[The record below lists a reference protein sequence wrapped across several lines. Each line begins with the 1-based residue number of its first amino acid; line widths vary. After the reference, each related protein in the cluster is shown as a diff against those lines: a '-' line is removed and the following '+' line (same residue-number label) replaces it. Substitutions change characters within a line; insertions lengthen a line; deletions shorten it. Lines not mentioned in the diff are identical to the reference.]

1 MSSVSS
7 VRAKKMPRQLAWRL
21 FKHEAKRGELSIIL
35 FAIILSVA
43 AVLSLSLFSE
53 RLQGALTDRSAEFIA
68 ADRQL
73 SSRNLIDPAW
83 ITQAQTFSLATAEQ
97 VSTRSMAFANDELAL
112 VDLRAVSDTYPLKGS
127 IKLAPELFATGA
139 ATTQIPQRGEAW
151 IDSRLFQLLG
161 LVIGDNIELGDAT
174 FTVTQILSEI
184 PDGGFSVFNAD
195 PMVLIN
201 QQDIAA
207 TNVTGPGS
215 RVNYKAYFTGENSD
229 LDGYFDALSPQLD
242 RQIHRWLSVQDDTS
256 PIGESVAR
264 AEQFFL
270 LASLLA
276 IVLAAVAIGV
286 AAQRYAQRHF
296 DPVAIMKTL
305 GASTNTI
312 RKVYLYQISFIA
324 ILGIMLGAV
333 VGFVLQQIVVS
344 ALADT
349 VEVSL
354 QVWYWRPLLI
364 AIFTG
369 SVCALLFCLYPLL
382 GLFSIPPLRVL
393 RRDIS
398 ATFSSRGG
406 QYITAGGAILLLMW
420 VYSQNLK
427 ISLILFVSGLI
438 LVGLLLGATFGLIAL
453 GRVLGKGRM
462 GAWQLAW
469 ARIKRRSLDNSVQLI
484 SFALTIM
491 LLLVV
496 LVMRNDIVQQWRDQ
510 LPQGTANYF
519 LANVTQEQRPK
530 LVEHF
535 AKNGIET
542 DGLYPV
548 SRGRF
553 VKVNDELIRTDIT
566 KEDEDTTNETRRGLG
581 REANLTWDT
590 VLQTGNEIIAG
601 QWHDQWTPQNS
612 TLPEGVFPVSIE
624 ERVGERMR
632 IGMGDELTFNIG
644 SEIVTVQVTSVRT
657 VNWQTMQ
664 PNFFFVLHPEAMS
677 QFRASYITSF
687 YLPPERKPELTK
699 LMAPFASVTMFD
711 VDARINQVRS
721 IIDQV
726 SAAIEFILVLV
737 LVAGSL
743 VLVAQVQASMD
754 ERQRELAILRTL
766 GAKGMM
772 IRLSVIY
779 EFLIIG
785 SVAGFMAALANEVSL
800 YLLQTNVFQMQSS
813 LHLEYWVIA
822 PLTGAVVVGLLGAAS
837 CWRLLSMNTQVLLRK
852 ML

>member
-1 MSSVSS
+1 MS
-7 VRAKKMPRQLAWRL
+7 AMPRQLAWRL

-73 SSRNLIDPAW
+73 SARAPLDPEW
-83 ITQAQTFSLATAEQ
+83 ISAAHTYNLATALQ
-97 VSTRSMAFANDELAL
+97 TSTRSMAFANDELAL
-112 VDLRAVSDTYPLKGS
+112 VDLRAVSEDYPLKGT
-127 IKLAPELFATGA
+127 IKLAPELFATGV
-139 ATTQIPQRGEAW
+139 ATDHIPASGEAW
-151 IDSRLFQLLG
+151 MDSRLFQLLG
-161 LVIGDNIELGDAT
+161 VSLGDKIELGEAQ
-174 FTVTQILSEI
+174 FTITQVLSEI

-201 QQDIAA
+201 LSDIAA
-207 TNVTGPGS
+207 TKVTGPGS
-215 RVNYKAYFTGENSD
+215 RVNYKVYFTGDDND
-229 LDGYFDALSPQLD
+229 LDNYFDELSPQLD
-242 RQIHRWLSVQDDTS
+242 RQVHRWLSVQDDTS

-305 GASTNTI
+305 GASTATI
-312 RKVYLYQISFIA
+312 RKVYLYQIVFIA
-324 ILGIMLGAV
+324 LLGIVIGAI
-333 VGFVLQQIVVS
+333 VGFVLQQLVVS

-393 RRDIS
+393 RRDIASSFS
-398 ATFSSRGG
+398 ARGG
-406 QYITAGGAILLLMW
+406 QYLTAGGAILLLMW

-438 LVGLLLGATFGLIAL
+438 LVGLLLAATFGLIAL
-453 GRVLGKGRM
+453 GRVLGTGRM

-510 LPQGTANYF
+510 LPTGTANYF
-519 LANVTQEQRPK
+519 LANVTEEQRPN
-530 LVEHF
+530 LVQHF
-535 AKNGIET
+535 ADNGIET

-553 VKVNDELIRTDIT
+553 VKINDEILRNDIT
-566 KEDEDTTNETRRGLG
+566 KEEEDTTNETRRGMG

-590 VLQTGNEIIAG
+590 TLQMGNEVIAG
-601 QWHDQWTPQNS
+601 QWHGEWTPETS
-612 TLPEGVFPVSIE
+612 ELGDGIYPVSIE
-624 ERVGERMR
+624 ERVGKRMR
-632 IGMGDELTFNIG
+632 IGMGDQLTFNIG
-644 SEIVTVQVTSVRT
+644 SEIVTVEVTSIRT

-664 PNFFFVLHPEAMS
+664 PNFFFVLHPMAMEA
-677 QFRASYITSF
+677 FRASYITSF
-687 YLPPERKPELTK
+687 YLPPERKPELTR

-726 SAAIEFILVLV
+726 SAAIEFILILV

-743 VLVAQVQASMD
+743 VLIAQVQASMD

-766 GAKGMM
+766 GAKGRM
-772 IRLSVIY
+772 IRASVIY

-800 YLLQTNVFQMQSS
+800 YLLQTQM
-813 LHLEYWVIA
+813 
-822 PLTGAVVVGLLGAAS
+822 GLNAALAS
-837 CWRLLSMNTQVLLRK
+837 N
-852 ML
+852 

>member
-1 MSSVSS
+1 MS
-7 VRAKKMPRQLAWRL
+7 AMPRQLAWRL

-73 SSRNLIDPAW
+73 SARAPLDPEWVSAAH
-83 ITQAQTFSLATAEQ
+83 TYNLATALQ
-97 VSTRSMAFANDELAL
+97 TSTRSMAFANDELAL
-112 VDLRAVSDTYPLKGS
+112 VDLRAVSEDYPLKGT
-127 IKLAPELFATGA
+127 IKLAPELFATGV
-139 ATTQIPQRGEAW
+139 ATDHIPASGEAW
-151 IDSRLFQLLG
+151 MDSRLFQLLG
-161 LVIGDNIELGDAT
+161 VSLGDKIELGEAQ
-174 FTVTQILSEI
+174 FTITQVLSEI

-201 QQDIAA
+201 LSDIAA
-207 TNVTGPGS
+207 TKVTGPGS
-215 RVNYKAYFTGENSD
+215 RVNYKVYFTGDDND
-229 LDGYFDALSPQLD
+229 LDNYFDELSPQLD
-242 RQIHRWLSVQDDTS
+242 RQVHRWLSVQDDTS

-305 GASTNTI
+305 GASTATI
-312 RKVYLYQISFIA
+312 RKVYLYQIVFIA
-324 ILGIMLGAV
+324 LLGIVIGAI
-333 VGFVLQQIVVS
+333 VGFVLQQLVVS

-393 RRDIS
+393 RRDIASSFS
-398 ATFSSRGG
+398 ARGG
-406 QYITAGGAILLLMW
+406 QYLTAGGAILLLMW

-427 ISLILFVSGLI
+427 ISLILFVSALI
-438 LVGLLLGATFGLIAL
+438 LVGLLLAATFGLIAL
-453 GRVLGKGRM
+453 GRVLGTGRM

-510 LPQGTANYF
+510 LPTGTANYF
-519 LANVTQEQRPK
+519 LANVTEEQRPN
-530 LVEHF
+530 LVQHF
-535 AKNGIET
+535 ADNGIET

-553 VKVNDELIRTDIT
+553 VKINDEILRNDIT
-566 KEDEDTTNETRRGLG
+566 KEEEDTTNETRRGMG

-590 VLQTGNEIIAG
+590 TLQMGNEVIAG
-601 QWHDQWTPQNS
+601 QWHGEWTPETS
-612 TLPEGVFPVSIE
+612 ELGDGIYPVSIE
-624 ERVGERMR
+624 ERVGKRMR
-632 IGMGDELTFNIG
+632 IGMGDQLTFNIG
-644 SEIVTVQVTSVRT
+644 SEIVTVEVTSIRT

-664 PNFFFVLHPEAMS
+664 PNFFFVLHPMAMEA
-677 QFRASYITSF
+677 FRASYITSF
-687 YLPPERKPELTK
+687 YLPPERKPELTR

-726 SAAIEFILVLV
+726 SAAIEFILILV

-743 VLVAQVQASMD
+743 VLIAQVQASMD

-766 GAKGMM
+766 GAKGRM
-772 IRLSVIY
+772 IRASVIY

-800 YLLQTNVFQMQSS
+800 YLLQTQIFQMQSS
-813 LHLEYWVIA
+813 LHIEYWVIA

>member
-1 MSSVSS
+1 MISMSS
-7 VRAKKMPRQLAWRL
+7 VRAKNMPRQLAWRL

-73 SSRNLIDPAW
+73 SARNPIDPAW
-83 ITQAQTFSLATAEQ
+83 ITQAQTFYLATAEQ

-112 VDLRAVSDTYPLKGS
+112 VDLRAVSDTYPLKGN

-139 ATTQIPQRGEAW
+139 ATTQIPKRGEAW

-201 QQDIAA
+201 HQDIAA

-229 LDGYFDALSPQLD
+229 LDDYFDALSPQLD

-354 QVWYWRPLLI
+354 QVWYWRPMLI

-535 AKNGIET
+535 AKNGIDT

-553 VKVNDELIRTDIT
+553 VKVNDELIRTDIS

-590 VLQTGNEIIAG
+590 VLQSGNEIIAG

-822 PLTGAVVVGLLGAAS
+822 PVTGAVVVGLLGAAS

>member
-1 MSSVSS
+1 MSSMSS
-7 VRAKKMPRQLAWRL
+7 VRAKNMPRQLAWRL

-73 SSRNLIDPAW
+73 SARNPIDPGW

-139 ATTQIPQRGEAW
+139 ATTQIPKRGEAW

-229 LDGYFDALSPQLD
+229 LDDYFDALSPQLD

-535 AKNGIET
+535 AQNGIDT

-590 VLQTGNEIIAG
+590 VLQSGNEIIAG

-822 PLTGAVVVGLLGAAS
+822 PVTGAVVVGLLGAAS

>member
-1 MSSVSS
+1 MSS
-7 VRAKKMPRQLAWRL
+7 VRAKNMPRQLAWRL

-73 SSRNLIDPAW
+73 SARNPIDLAW

-97 VSTRSMAFANDELAL
+97 VSTRSMAFANDQLAL

-139 ATTQIPQRGEAW
+139 ATTQIPKRGEAW

-215 RVNYKAYFTGENSD
+215 RVNYKAYFTGDNSD
-229 LDGYFDALSPQLD
+229 LDDYFDALSPQLD

-535 AKNGIET
+535 AKNGIDT

-553 VKVNDELIRTDIT
+553 VKVNDELIRTDIS

-590 VLQTGNEIIAG
+590 VLQSGNEIIAG

-822 PLTGAVVVGLLGAAS
+822 PVTGAVVVGLLGAAS

>member
-1 MSSVSS
+1 MISMSS
-7 VRAKKMPRQLAWRL
+7 VRAKNMPRQLAWRL

-73 SSRNLIDPAW
+73 SARNPIDPAW
-83 ITQAQTFSLATAEQ
+83 ITQAQTFYLATAEQ

-112 VDLRAVSDTYPLKGS
+112 VDLRAVSDTYPLKGN

-139 ATTQIPQRGEAW
+139 ATTQIPKRGEAW

-201 QQDIAA
+201 HQDIAA

-229 LDGYFDALSPQLD
+229 LDDYFDALSPQLD

-354 QVWYWRPLLI
+354 QVWYWRPMLI

-535 AKNGIET
+535 AKNGIDT

-553 VKVNDELIRTDIT
+553 VKVNDELIRTDIS

-590 VLQTGNEIIAG
+590 VLQSGNEIIAG

-687 YLPPERKPELTK
+687 YLPPELKPELTK

-822 PLTGAVVVGLLGAAS
+822 PVTGAVVVGLLGAAS

>member
-1 MSSVSS
+1 MSNLDT
-7 VRAKKMPRQLAWRL
+7 VRVKTLPRQLAWRL

-73 SSRNLIDPAW
+73 SARHPLDPLW
-83 ITQAQTFSLATAEQ
+83 IAQAKTFSLATAEQ
-97 VSTRSMAFANDELAL
+97 TSTRSMAFANDELAL

-127 IKLAPELFATGA
+127 IKLAPELFATGV
-139 ATTQIPQRGEAW
+139 ATTQIPQTGEAW
-151 IDSRLFQLLG
+151 LDSRLFQLLG
-161 LVIGDNIELGDAT
+161 VTVGDAIELGDAS

-184 PDGGFSVFNAD
+184 PDGGVSVFNAD

-215 RVNYKAYFTGENSD
+215 RVNYKAYFTGNEND
-229 LDGYFDALSPQLD
+229 LEAFFDALSPQLD

-305 GASTNTI
+305 GASTSTI

-324 ILGIMLGAV
+324 LLGIILGTI

-344 ALADT
+344 ALAGT

-406 QYITAGGAILLLMW
+406 QYITAGGAILLMMW

-438 LVGLLLGATFGLIAL
+438 LVGLLLASTFGLIAL

-519 LANVTQEQRPK
+519 LANVTEEQRPK

-535 AKNGIET
+535 AKNGIDT

-590 VLQTGNEIIAG
+590 QLQSGNEIIAG

-612 TLPEGVFPVSIE
+612 TLPEGVYPVSIE

-644 SEIVTVQVTSVRT
+644 SEIVTVQITSVRT

-664 PNFFFVLHPEAMS
+664 PNFFFVLHPAAMS
-677 QFRASYITSF
+677 QFRANYITSF
-687 YLPPERKPELTK
+687 YLPPERKPELTR

-785 SVAGFMAALANEVSL
+785 LVAGFMAALANEVSL

-822 PLTGAVVVGLLGAAS
+822 PVTGAVVVGLLGAAS

>member
-1 MSSVSS
+1 MISMSS
-7 VRAKKMPRQLAWRL
+7 VRAKNMPRQLAWRL

-73 SSRNLIDPAW
+73 SARNPIDPAW
-83 ITQAQTFSLATAEQ
+83 ITQAQTFYLATAEQ

-112 VDLRAVSDTYPLKGS
+112 VDLRAVSDTYPLKGN

-139 ATTQIPQRGEAW
+139 ATTQIPKRGEAW

-201 QQDIAA
+201 HQDIAA

-229 LDGYFDALSPQLD
+229 LDDYFDALSPQLD

-535 AKNGIET
+535 AKNGIDT

-553 VKVNDELIRTDIT
+553 VKVNDELIRTDIS

-590 VLQTGNEIIAG
+590 VLQSGNEIIAG

-822 PLTGAVVVGLLGAAS
+822 PVTGAVVVGLLGAAS

>member
-1 MSSVSS
+1 MS
-7 VRAKKMPRQLAWRL
+7 AMPRQLAWRL

-73 SSRNLIDPAW
+73 SARAPLDPEW
-83 ITQAQTFSLATAEQ
+83 ISAAHTYNLATALQ
-97 VSTRSMAFANDELAL
+97 TSTRSMAFANDELAL
-112 VDLRAVSDTYPLKGS
+112 VDLRAVSEDYPLKGT
-127 IKLAPELFATGA
+127 IKLAPELFATGV
-139 ATTQIPQRGEAW
+139 ATDHIPASGEAW
-151 IDSRLFQLLG
+151 MDSRLFQLLG
-161 LVIGDNIELGDAT
+161 VSLGDKIELGEAQ
-174 FTVTQILSEI
+174 FTITQVLSEI

-201 QQDIAA
+201 LSDIAA
-207 TNVTGPGS
+207 TKVTGPGS
-215 RVNYKAYFTGENSD
+215 RVNYKVYFTGDDND
-229 LDGYFDALSPQLD
+229 LDNYFDELSPQLD
-242 RQIHRWLSVQDDTS
+242 RQVHRWLSVQDDTS

-305 GASTNTI
+305 GASTATI
-312 RKVYLYQISFIA
+312 RKVYLYQIVFIA
-324 ILGIMLGAV
+324 LLGIVIGAI
-333 VGFVLQQIVVS
+333 VGFVLQQLVVS

-349 VEVSL
+349 VEVAL

-393 RRDIS
+393 RRDIASSFS
-398 ATFSSRGG
+398 ARGG
-406 QYITAGGAILLLMW
+406 QYLTAGGAILLLMW

-438 LVGLLLGATFGLIAL
+438 LVGLLLAATFGLIAL
-453 GRVLGKGRM
+453 GRVLGTGRM

-510 LPQGTANYF
+510 LPTGTANYF
-519 LANVTQEQRPK
+519 LANVTEEQRPN
-530 LVEHF
+530 LVQHF
-535 AKNGIET
+535 ADNGIET

-553 VKVNDELIRTDIT
+553 VKINDEILRNDIT
-566 KEDEDTTNETRRGLG
+566 KEEEDTTNETRRGMG

-590 VLQTGNEIIAG
+590 TLQMGNEVIAG
-601 QWHDQWTPQNS
+601 QWHGEWTPETS
-612 TLPEGVFPVSIE
+612 ELGDGIYPVSIE
-624 ERVGERMR
+624 ERVGKRMR
-632 IGMGDELTFNIG
+632 IGMGDQLTFNIG
-644 SEIVTVQVTSVRT
+644 SEIVTVEVTSIRT

-664 PNFFFVLHPEAMS
+664 PNFFFVLHPMAMEA
-677 QFRASYITSF
+677 FRASYITSF
-687 YLPPERKPELTK
+687 YLPPERKPELTR

-726 SAAIEFILVLV
+726 SAAIEFILILV

-743 VLVAQVQASMD
+743 VLIAQVQASMD

-766 GAKGMM
+766 GAKGRM
-772 IRLSVIY
+772 IRASVIY

-800 YLLQTNVFQMQSS
+800 YLLQTQIFQMQSS
-813 LHLEYWVIA
+813 LHIEYWVIA

>member
-1 MSSVSS
+1 MS
-7 VRAKKMPRQLAWRL
+7 AMPRQLAWRL

-73 SSRNLIDPAW
+73 SSRAPLDPEW
-83 ITQAQTFSLATAEQ
+83 ISAAHTYNLATALQ
-97 VSTRSMAFANDELAL
+97 TSTRSMAFANDELAL
-112 VDLRAVSDTYPLKGS
+112 VDLRAVSEDYPLKGT
-127 IKLAPELFATGA
+127 IKLAPELFATGVV
-139 ATTQIPQRGEAW
+139 TDDIPASGEAW
-151 IDSRLFQLLG
+151 MDSRLFQLLG
-161 LVIGDNIELGDAT
+161 VSLGDNIELGEAQ
-174 FTVTQILSEI
+174 FTITQVLSEI
-184 PDGGFSVFNAD
+184 PDGSFSVFNAD

-201 QQDIAA
+201 LSDIEA
-207 TNVTGPGS
+207 TQVTGPGS
-215 RVNYKAYFTGENSD
+215 RVNYKVYFTGDDND
-229 LDGYFDALSPQLD
+229 LDNYFDELSPQLD
-242 RQIHRWLSVQDDTS
+242 RQVHRWLSVQNDTS

-305 GASTNTI
+305 GASTATI
-312 RKVYLYQISFIA
+312 RKVYLYQIVFIA
-324 ILGIMLGAV
+324 LLGIVVGAI
-333 VGFVLQQIVVS
+333 VGFVLQQLVVS

-393 RRDIS
+393 RRDIASSFS
-398 ATFSSRGG
+398 ARGG
-406 QYITAGGAILLLMW
+406 QYLTAGGAILLLMW

-438 LVGLLLGATFGLIAL
+438 LVGLLLAATFGLIAL
-453 GRVLGKGRM
+453 GRVLGTGRM

-510 LPQGTANYF
+510 LPTGTANYF
-519 LANVTQEQRPK
+519 LANVTEEQRPN
-530 LVEHF
+530 LVKHF
-535 AKNGIET
+535 ADNGIET

-553 VKVNDELIRTDIT
+553 VKINDEILRNDIT
-566 KEDEDTTNETRRGLG
+566 KEEEDTTNETRRGMG

-590 VLQTGNEIIAG
+590 TLQMGNEVIAG
-601 QWHDQWTPQNS
+601 QWHGEWTPETS
-612 TLPEGVFPVSIE
+612 KLGDGIYPVSIE
-624 ERVGERMR
+624 ERVGKRMR
-632 IGMGDELTFNIG
+632 IGMGDQLTFNIG
-644 SEIVTVQVTSVRT
+644 SEIVTVEVTSIRT

-664 PNFFFVLHPEAMS
+664 PNFFFVLHPMAMEA
-677 QFRASYITSF
+677 FRASYITSF
-687 YLPPERKPELTK
+687 YLPPERKPELTR

-726 SAAIEFILVLV
+726 SAAIEFILILV

-743 VLVAQVQASMD
+743 VLIAQVQASMD

-766 GAKGMM
+766 GAKGRM
-772 IRLSVIY
+772 IRASVIY

-800 YLLQTNVFQMQSS
+800 YLLQTQIFQMQSN
-813 LHLEYWVIA
+813 LHIEYWVIA

>member
-1 MSSVSS
+1 MS
-7 VRAKKMPRQLAWRL
+7 AMPRQLAWRL

-73 SSRNLIDPAW
+73 SARAPLDPEW
-83 ITQAQTFSLATAEQ
+83 ISAAHTYNLATALQ
-97 VSTRSMAFANDELAL
+97 TSTRSMAFANDELAL
-112 VDLRAVSDTYPLKGS
+112 VDLRAVSEDYPLKGT
-127 IKLAPELFATGA
+127 IKLAPELFATGV
-139 ATTQIPQRGEAW
+139 ATDHIPASGEAW
-151 IDSRLFQLLG
+151 MDSRLFQLLG
-161 LVIGDNIELGDAT
+161 VSLGDKIELGEAQ
-174 FTVTQILSEI
+174 FTITQVLSEI

-201 QQDIAA
+201 LSDIAA
-207 TNVTGPGS
+207 TKVTGPGS
-215 RVNYKAYFTGENSD
+215 RVNYKVYFTGDDND
-229 LDGYFDALSPQLD
+229 LDNYFDELSPQLD
-242 RQIHRWLSVQDDTS
+242 RQVHRWLSVQDDTS

-305 GASTNTI
+305 GASTATI
-312 RKVYLYQISFIA
+312 RKVYLYQIVFIA
-324 ILGIMLGAV
+324 LLGIVIGAI
-333 VGFVLQQIVVS
+333 VGFVLQQLVVS

-393 RRDIS
+393 RRDIASSFS
-398 ATFSSRGG
+398 ARGG
-406 QYITAGGAILLLMW
+406 QYLSAGGAILLLMW

-438 LVGLLLGATFGLIAL
+438 LVGLLLAATFGLIAL
-453 GRVLGKGRM
+453 GRVLGTGRM

-510 LPQGTANYF
+510 LPTGTANYF
-519 LANVTQEQRPK
+519 LANVTEEQRPN
-530 LVEHF
+530 LVQHF
-535 AKNGIET
+535 ADNGIET

-553 VKVNDELIRTDIT
+553 VKINDEILRNDIT
-566 KEDEDTTNETRRGLG
+566 KEEEDTTNETRRGMG

-590 VLQTGNEIIAG
+590 TLQMGNEVIAG
-601 QWHDQWTPQNS
+601 QWHGEWTPETS
-612 TLPEGVFPVSIE
+612 ELGDGIYPVSIE
-624 ERVGERMR
+624 ERVGKRMR
-632 IGMGDELTFNIG
+632 IGMGDQLTFNIG
-644 SEIVTVQVTSVRT
+644 SEIVTVEVTSIRT

-664 PNFFFVLHPEAMS
+664 PNFFFVLHPMAMEA
-677 QFRASYITSF
+677 FRASYITSF
-687 YLPPERKPELTK
+687 YLPPERKPELTR

-726 SAAIEFILVLV
+726 SAAIEFILILV

-743 VLVAQVQASMD
+743 VLIAQVQASMD

-766 GAKGMM
+766 GAKGRM
-772 IRLSVIY
+772 IRASVIY

-800 YLLQTNVFQMQSS
+800 YLLQTQIFQMQSS
-813 LHLEYWVIA
+813 LHIEYWVIA

>member
-1 MSSVSS
+1 MS
-7 VRAKKMPRQLAWRL
+7 AMPRQLAWRL

-73 SSRNLIDPAW
+73 SARAPLDPEW
-83 ITQAQTFSLATAEQ
+83 ISAAHTYNLATALQ
-97 VSTRSMAFANDELAL
+97 TSTRSMAFANDELAL
-112 VDLRAVSDTYPLKGS
+112 VDLRAVSEDYPLKGT
-127 IKLAPELFATGA
+127 IKLAPELFATGV
-139 ATTQIPQRGEAW
+139 ATDHIPASGEAW
-151 IDSRLFQLLG
+151 MDSRLFQLLG
-161 LVIGDNIELGDAT
+161 VSLGDKIELGEAQ
-174 FTVTQILSEI
+174 FTITQVLSEI

-201 QQDIAA
+201 LSDIAA
-207 TNVTGPGS
+207 TKVTGPGS
-215 RVNYKAYFTGENSD
+215 RVNYKVYFTGDDND
-229 LDGYFDALSPQLD
+229 LDNYFDELSPQLD
-242 RQIHRWLSVQDDTS
+242 RQVHRWLSVQDDTS

-305 GASTNTI
+305 GASTATI
-312 RKVYLYQISFIA
+312 RKVYLYQIVFIA
-324 ILGIMLGAV
+324 LLGIVIGAI
-333 VGFVLQQIVVS
+333 VGFVLQQLVVS

-393 RRDIS
+393 RRDIASSFS
-398 ATFSSRGG
+398 ARGG
-406 QYITAGGAILLLMW
+406 QYLTAGGAILLLMW

-438 LVGLLLGATFGLIAL
+438 LVGLLLAATFGLIAL
-453 GRVLGKGRM
+453 GRVLGTGRM

-510 LPQGTANYF
+510 LPTGTANYF
-519 LANVTQEQRPK
+519 LANVTEEQRPN
-530 LVEHF
+530 LVQHF
-535 AKNGIET
+535 ADNGIET

-553 VKVNDELIRTDIT
+553 VKINDEILRNDIT
-566 KEDEDTTNETRRGLG
+566 KEEEDTTNETRRGMG

-590 VLQTGNEIIAG
+590 TLQMGNEVIAG
-601 QWHDQWTPQNS
+601 QWHGEWTPETS
-612 TLPEGVFPVSIE
+612 ELGDGIYPVSIE
-624 ERVGERMR
+624 ERVGKRMR
-632 IGMGDELTFNIG
+632 IGMGDQLTFNIG
-644 SEIVTVQVTSVRT
+644 SEIVTVEVTSIRT

-664 PNFFFVLHPEAMS
+664 PNFFFVLHPMAMEA
-677 QFRASYITSF
+677 FRASYITSF
-687 YLPPERKPELTK
+687 YLPSERKPELTR

-726 SAAIEFILVLV
+726 SAAIEFILILV

-743 VLVAQVQASMD
+743 VLIAQVQASMD

-766 GAKGMM
+766 GAKGRM
-772 IRLSVIY
+772 IRASVIY

-800 YLLQTNVFQMQSS
+800 YLLQTQIFQMQSS
-813 LHLEYWVIA
+813 LHIEYWVIA

>member
-1 MSSVSS
+1 MS
-7 VRAKKMPRQLAWRL
+7 AMPRQLAWRL

-73 SSRNLIDPAW
+73 SARAPLDPEW
-83 ITQAQTFSLATAEQ
+83 ISAAHTYNLATALQ
-97 VSTRSMAFANDELAL
+97 TSTRSMAFANDELAL
-112 VDLRAVSDTYPLKGS
+112 VDLRAVSEDYPLKGT
-127 IKLAPELFATGA
+127 IKLAPELFATGV
-139 ATTQIPQRGEAW
+139 ATDHIPASGEAW
-151 IDSRLFQLLG
+151 MDSRLFQLLG
-161 LVIGDNIELGDAT
+161 VSLGDKIELGEAQ
-174 FTVTQILSEI
+174 FTITQVLSEI

-201 QQDIAA
+201 LSDIAA
-207 TNVTGPGS
+207 TKVTGPGS
-215 RVNYKAYFTGENSD
+215 RVNYKVYFTGDDND
-229 LDGYFDALSPQLD
+229 LDNYFDELSPQLD
-242 RQIHRWLSVQDDTS
+242 RQVHRWLSVQDDTS

-305 GASTNTI
+305 GASTATI
-312 RKVYLYQISFIA
+312 RKVYLYQIVFIA
-324 ILGIMLGAV
+324 LLGIVIGAI
-333 VGFVLQQIVVS
+333 VGFVLQQLVVS

-393 RRDIS
+393 RRDIASSFS
-398 ATFSSRGG
+398 ARGG
-406 QYITAGGAILLLMW
+406 QYLTAGGAILLLMW
-420 VYSQNLK
+420 VYSQNVK

-438 LVGLLLGATFGLIAL
+438 LVGLLLAATFGLIAL
-453 GRVLGKGRM
+453 GRVLGTGRM

-510 LPQGTANYF
+510 LPTGTANYF
-519 LANVTQEQRPK
+519 LANVTEEQRPN
-530 LVEHF
+530 LVQHF
-535 AKNGIET
+535 ADNGIET

-553 VKVNDELIRTDIT
+553 VKINDEILRNDIT
-566 KEDEDTTNETRRGLG
+566 KEEEDTTNETRRGMG

-590 VLQTGNEIIAG
+590 TLQMGNEVIAG
-601 QWHDQWTPQNS
+601 QWHGEWTPETS
-612 TLPEGVFPVSIE
+612 ELGDGIYPVSIE
-624 ERVGERMR
+624 ERVGKRMR
-632 IGMGDELTFNIG
+632 IGMGDQLTFNIG
-644 SEIVTVQVTSVRT
+644 SEIVTVEVTSIRT

-664 PNFFFVLHPEAMS
+664 PNFFFVLHPMAMEA
-677 QFRASYITSF
+677 FRASYITSF
-687 YLPPERKPELTK
+687 YLPPERKPELTR

-726 SAAIEFILVLV
+726 SAAIEFILILV

-743 VLVAQVQASMD
+743 VLIAQVQASMD

-766 GAKGMM
+766 GAKGRM
-772 IRLSVIY
+772 IRASVIY

-800 YLLQTNVFQMQSS
+800 YLLQTQIFQMQSS
-813 LHLEYWVIA
+813 LHIEYWVIA

>member
-1 MSSVSS
+1 MS
-7 VRAKKMPRQLAWRL
+7 AMPRQLAWRL

-73 SSRNLIDPAW
+73 SARAPLDPEW
-83 ITQAQTFSLATAEQ
+83 ISAAHTYNLATALQ
-97 VSTRSMAFANDELAL
+97 TSTRSMAFANDELAL
-112 VDLRAVSDTYPLKGS
+112 VDLRAVSEDYPLKGT
-127 IKLAPELFATGA
+127 IKLAPELFATGV
-139 ATTQIPQRGEAW
+139 ATDHIPASGEAW
-151 IDSRLFQLLG
+151 MDSRLFQLLG
-161 LVIGDNIELGDAT
+161 VSLGDKIELGEAQ
-174 FTVTQILSEI
+174 FTITQVLSEI

-201 QQDIAA
+201 LSDIAA
-207 TNVTGPGS
+207 TKVTGPGS
-215 RVNYKAYFTGENSD
+215 RVNYKVYFTGDDND
-229 LDGYFDALSPQLD
+229 LDNYFDELSPQLD
-242 RQIHRWLSVQDDTS
+242 RQVHRWLSVQDDTS

-305 GASTNTI
+305 GASTATI
-312 RKVYLYQISFIA
+312 RKVYLYQIVFIA
-324 ILGIMLGAV
+324 LLGIVIGAI
-333 VGFVLQQIVVS
+333 VGFVLQQLVVS

-393 RRDIS
+393 RRDIASSFS
-398 ATFSSRGG
+398 ARGG
-406 QYITAGGAILLLMW
+406 QYLTAGGAILLLMW

-438 LVGLLLGATFGLIAL
+438 LVGLLLAATFGLIAL
-453 GRVLGKGRM
+453 GRVLGTGRM

-510 LPQGTANYF
+510 LPTGTANYF
-519 LANVTQEQRPK
+519 LANVTEEQRPN
-530 LVEHF
+530 LVQHF
-535 AKNGIET
+535 ADNGIET

-553 VKVNDELIRTDIT
+553 VKINDEILRNDIT
-566 KEDEDTTNETRRGLG
+566 KEEEDTTNETRRGMG

-590 VLQTGNEIIAG
+590 TLQMGNEVIAG
-601 QWHDQWTPQNS
+601 QWHGEWTPETS
-612 TLPEGVFPVSIE
+612 ELGDGIYPVSIE
-624 ERVGERMR
+624 ERVGKRMR
-632 IGMGDELTFNIG
+632 IGMGDQLTFNIG
-644 SEIVTVQVTSVRT
+644 SEIVTVEVTSIRT

-664 PNFFFVLHPEAMS
+664 PNFFFVLHPMAMEA
-677 QFRASYITSF
+677 FRASYITSF
-687 YLPPERKPELTK
+687 YLPPERKPELTR

-726 SAAIEFILVLV
+726 SAAIEFILILV

-743 VLVAQVQASMD
+743 VLIAQVQASMD

-766 GAKGMM
+766 GAKGRM
-772 IRLSVIY
+772 IRASVIY

-800 YLLQTNVFQMQSS
+800 YLLQTQIFQMQSS
-813 LHLEYWVIA
+813 LHIEYWVIA

>member
-1 MSSVSS
+1 MS
-7 VRAKKMPRQLAWRL
+7 AMPRQLAWRL

-73 SSRNLIDPAW
+73 SARAPLDPEW
-83 ITQAQTFSLATAEQ
+83 ISAAHTYNLATALQ
-97 VSTRSMAFANDELAL
+97 TSTRSMAFANDELAL
-112 VDLRAVSDTYPLKGS
+112 VDLRAVSEDYPLKGT
-127 IKLAPELFATGA
+127 IKLAPELFATGV
-139 ATTQIPQRGEAW
+139 ATDHIPASGEAW
-151 IDSRLFQLLG
+151 MDSRLFQLLG
-161 LVIGDNIELGDAT
+161 VSLGDKIELGEAQ
-174 FTVTQILSEI
+174 FTITQVLSEI

-201 QQDIAA
+201 LSDIAA
-207 TNVTGPGS
+207 TKVTGPGS
-215 RVNYKAYFTGENSD
+215 RVNYKVYFTGDDND
-229 LDGYFDALSPQLD
+229 LDNYFDELSPQLD
-242 RQIHRWLSVQDDTS
+242 RQVHRWLSVQDDTS

-305 GASTNTI
+305 GASTATI
-312 RKVYLYQISFIA
+312 RKVYLYQIVFIA
-324 ILGIMLGAV
+324 LLGIVIGAI
-333 VGFVLQQIVVS
+333 VGFVLQQLVVS

-393 RRDIS
+393 RRDIASSFS
-398 ATFSSRGG
+398 ARGG
-406 QYITAGGAILLLMW
+406 QYLTAGGAILLLMW

-438 LVGLLLGATFGLIAL
+438 LVGLLLAATFGLIAL
-453 GRVLGKGRM
+453 GRVLGTGRM

-510 LPQGTANYF
+510 LPTGTANYF
-519 LANVTQEQRPK
+519 LANVTEEQRPN
-530 LVEHF
+530 LVQHF
-535 AKNGIET
+535 ADNGIET

-553 VKVNDELIRTDIT
+553 VKINDEILRNDIT
-566 KEDEDTTNETRRGLG
+566 KEEEDTTNETRRGMG

-590 VLQTGNEIIAG
+590 TLQMGNEVIAG
-601 QWHDQWTPQNS
+601 QWHGEWTPETS
-612 TLPEGVFPVSIE
+612 ELGDGIYPVSIE
-624 ERVGERMR
+624 ERVGKRMR
-632 IGMGDELTFNIG
+632 IGMGDQLTFNIG
-644 SEIVTVQVTSVRT
+644 SEIVTVEVTSIRT

-664 PNFFFVLHPEAMS
+664 PNFFFVLHPMAMEA
-677 QFRASYITSF
+677 FRASYITSF
-687 YLPPERKPELTK
+687 YLPPERKPELTR

-726 SAAIEFILVLV
+726 SAAIEFILILV

-743 VLVAQVQASMD
+743 VLIAQVQASMD
-754 ERQRELAILRTL
+754 ERQRELAILRNL
-766 GAKGMM
+766 GAKGRM
-772 IRLSVIY
+772 IRAYVIY

-800 YLLQTNVFQMQSS
+800 YLLQTQIFQMQSS
-813 LHLEYWVIA
+813 LHIEYWVIA

>member
-73 SSRNLIDPAW
+73 SARNPIDPAW

-139 ATTQIPQRGEAW
+139 ATTQIPKRGEAW

-229 LDGYFDALSPQLD
+229 LDDYFDALSPQLD

-535 AKNGIET
+535 AKNGIDT

-553 VKVNDELIRTDIT
+553 VKVNDELIRTDIS

-590 VLQTGNEIIAG
+590 VLQSGNEIIAG